1 MIEVLV
7 VSQVLLWIVFVALAA
22 SLWALGRQIGVLHER
37 VAPLGALMTRNAAEI
52 GQVAP
57 EFELPD
63 LRGHKVRVGGRREIR
78 PMEKVQADAGQS
90 HRARSQ
96 LLLFVSP
103 NCPMCKKLLP
113 IARSF
118 ARVERQLELVLVG
131 DGAREEHEAL
141 VREHGLTGLPLVISP
156 AVGMAY
162 GIGKLPYAVLIDA
175 EGVVR
180 SKGLVNSRE
189 HLDSLVTAFETGFTS
204 IQAYVE
210 SRGGTIS
217 APAPQTIN

>member
-1 MIEVLV
+1 MLEALL
-7 VSQVLLWIVFVALAA
+7 VSQILLWIALAALAA

-37 VAPLGALMTRNAAEI
+37 LAPLGALMTHNTAEI
-52 GQVAP
+52 GQAAP
-57 EFELPD
+57 QFDLID
-63 LRGHKVRVGGRREIR
+63 LRGKAARIGGAR
-78 PMEKVQADAGQS
+78 DNG
-90 HRARSQ
+90 RSQ

-113 IARSF
+113 TARSF
-118 ARVERQLELVLVG
+118 ARAERQLELALVG
-131 DGAREEHEAL
+131 DGLRDEHEAL
-141 VREHGLTGLPLVISP
+141 VREHGLAGLPFVISP
-156 AVGMAY
+156 AVGMTY

-175 EGVVR
+175 GGVVR

-210 SRGGTIS
+210 SRAGS
-217 APAPQTIN
+217 VAAPAPQTIN